1 MTAIFEETL
10 HGTVNSVATVH
21 AALSTGREKAGFGT
35 PIYDDVQTSTYNTIY
50 KFSNGTGTHADM
62 YLKFYNSSNNQYYQ
76 QGHEPGLTSG
86 NPNGTLVNG
95 GSAGGP
101 VLGVDT
107 TQHKIYS
114 GDYRSLSFKPAS
126 GTNYGVHIYQ
136 KYDTPTTSWITV
148 CAEAFF
154 KAQNQPASFSEDLA
168 ASTIFMYGSGQM
180 FQLGGSLHNQYIYDA
195 CHWRYLDQP
204 YPDWSAGPSNSL
216 GDDRSYIAL
225 ACKSFFP
232 SSYGA
237 YGGKKMNVLGHG
249 NQSTSGDLYY
259 VTSGGSAES
268 YKAFIEG
275 GALEVMT
282 HLCDPVRYNVADLL
296 NGTTAKLASPFVIRN
311 RMLDVGVAETSD
323 VFIGPE
329 FEPGTI
335 LEVSASEKYTSAW
348 GHIYLRTT

>member
-10 HGTVNSVATVH
+10 HGTVNSVTTAH

-35 PIYDDVQTSTYNTIY
+35 PIYNDVTTTTYNTIY

-62 YLKFYNSSNNQYYQ
+62 YLKFYNSSNSQVYQ

-86 NPNGTLVNG
+86 NPNGTLING
-95 GSAGGP
+95 GGAGVP
-101 VLGVDT
+101 ALGVDT
-107 TQHKIYS
+107 TRYYIFS

-126 GTNYGVHIYQ
+126 GTNYGVHVYQ
-136 KYDTPTTSWITV
+136 KYDNATTKWITV

-154 KAQNQPASFSEDLA
+154 KAQSKPASFSENLA

-180 FQLGGSLHNQYIYDA
+180 YQLGGSLNAQTIYDA

-204 YPDWSAGPSNSL
+204 YTGWSAGPSNSL

-232 SSYGA
+232 SSYG
-237 YGGKKMNVLGHG
+237 YYSGQKMNVLGNG
-249 NQSTSGDLYY
+249 NQSTQNPLYY
-259 VTSGGSAES
+259 VLNNES
-268 YKAFIEG
+268 YIAYVEG
-275 GALEVMT
+275 GALEIMT

-296 NGTTAKLASPFVIRN
+296 NGTTAKLASPFIIRN
-311 RMLDVGVAETSD
+311 RMLDVGVADTSD